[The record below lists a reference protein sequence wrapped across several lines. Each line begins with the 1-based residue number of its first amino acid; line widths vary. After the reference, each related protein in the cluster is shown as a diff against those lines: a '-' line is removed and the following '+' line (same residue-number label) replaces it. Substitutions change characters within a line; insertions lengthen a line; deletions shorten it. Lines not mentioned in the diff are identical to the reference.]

1 MNEERVWAEDPLW
14 TDITQSSGLEMNLL
28 IGYALAAFLIL
39 VLFIIAIVWIKKLVT
54 RPELYGMSREQ
65 VAKRWKQIIE
75 TSKMNGDMGLKL
87 SIIEADNLLDA
98 ALKSLMM
105 PGDTLGERL
114 KSAGY
119 KYPKI
124 KNVWWA
130 HKLRNN
136 LVHDSSFRL
145 NAGQARKALN
155 EFEKALK
162 VLKVL

>member
-1 MNEERVWAEDPLW
+1 MFEETVFYSETA
-14 TDITQSSGLEMNLL
+14 SGGLELNLL

-39 VLFIIAIVWIKKLVT
+39 VLFVIAIVWLKKKFS
-54 RPELYGMSREQ
+54 RPELYGMTREQ
-65 VAKRWKQIIE
+65 VEKKWKQIIA
-75 TSKMNGDMGLKL
+75 TSKLNGDMGLKL
-87 SIIEADNLLDA
+87 AIIEADNLLDA
-98 ALKSLMM
+98 ALKSLVM

-136 LVHDSSFRL
+136 LVHDHSFRL
-145 NAGQARKALN
+145 NSSQAKKALN

>member
-1 MNEERVWAEDPLW
+1 MFEETIFYSDTAA
-14 TDITQSSGLEMNLL
+14 SGMSLGSMIGLILLGCLAFVLL
-28 IGYALAAFLIL
+28 IVF
-39 VLFIIAIVWIKKLVT
+39 FIWIKNKLT
-54 RPELYGMSREQ
+54 RPELYGMTREQ
-65 VAKRWKQIIE
+65 VEKRWKQIME

-87 SIIEADNLLDA
+87 AIIEADNLLDA
-98 ALKSLMM
+98 ALKSLVM

-136 LVHDSSFRL
+136 LVHDHSFRL
-145 NAGQARKALN
+145 NSGQAKKALN

-162 VLKVL
+162 ELKVL